1 MDLCDICRVVYMWS
15 GGLIDSLL
23 AFSVYICHFGRQG
36 DACWRGGKLSAAASR
51 TRRLGPQLSLGV
63 WRDST
68 LKIYV
73 IRIVHKL
80 LLELIYVHYTTRK
93 PAVILMTMIMCIRMD
108 L

>member
-1 MDLCDICRVVYMWS
+1 MATRA
-15 GGLIDSLL
+15 GEAG
-23 AFSVYICHFGRQG
+23 SV
-36 DACWRGGKLSAAASR
+36 SAAASR

-80 LLELIYVHYTTRK
+80 LLELIYLHYTTRK
-93 PAVILMTMIMCIRMD
+93 PVVILITMIMCIRMD

>member
-1 MDLCDICRVVYMWS
+1 MFTYVTLVVMATRA
-15 GGLIDSLL
+15 GEAGT
-23 AFSVYICHFGRQG
+23 VG
-36 DACWRGGKLSAAASR
+36 AAGSR
-51 TRRLGPQLSLGV
+51 TRRLGPQLCLGV

-93 PAVILMTMIMCIRMD
+93 PAVILITMIMCIRMD

>member
-1 MDLCDICRVVYMWS
+1 MRCRFSALIGLPGGRFSSVGGCDLGERE
-15 GGLIDSLL
+15 
-23 AFSVYICHFGRQG
+23 
-36 DACWRGGKLSAAASR
+36 
-51 TRRLGPQLSLGV
+51 LSLGV

-80 LLELIYVHYTTRK
+80 LLELIYLHYTTRK
-93 PAVILMTMIMCIRMD
+93 PVGRLITMLICIRMD